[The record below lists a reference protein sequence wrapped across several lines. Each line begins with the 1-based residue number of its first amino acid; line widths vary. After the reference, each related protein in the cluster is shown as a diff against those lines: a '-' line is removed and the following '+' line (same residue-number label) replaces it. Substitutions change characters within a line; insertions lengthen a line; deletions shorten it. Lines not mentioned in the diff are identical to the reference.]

1 MSNAT
6 LDNIEHELKL
16 LNINLAEANDIATI
30 AAFPTMPADLDN
42 ESRTALKML
51 RKKVMD
57 RSINRAKV

>member
-57 RSINRAKV
+57 RSIDRAKI

>member
-1 MSNAT
+1 LSNAT